1 MYDSITME
9 PCPSKYQTYMGT
21 GTNTHHW
28 HLSGVGPCANQENMS
43 QKTMSRSWIW
53 IIRINMHNCVTV
65 SDEISFIC
73 TVLYSTVYWIAKKIS
88 KLPVINEHGKLNS
101 NNSNLH
107 WKELLFI
114 SLKSEFESTGLYC
127 IVYH

>member
-1 MYDSITME
+1 
-9 PCPSKYQTYMGT
+9 
-21 GTNTHHW
+21 
-28 HLSGVGPCANQENMS
+28 MS

-107 WKELLFI
+107 
-114 SLKSEFESTGLYC
+114 
-127 IVYH
+127 